1 MGCFAWIA
9 LSNRGKR
16 APIAFFRAK
25 DAVVLGLLILVID
38 KSQTRCSFLIK
49 RNETKDKAQKSAI
62 FIAK

>member
-38 KSQTRCSFLIK
+38 TARHDVLFWLKEMRQKIK
-49 RNETKDKAQKSAI
+49 RRKVR
-62 FIAK
+62 FL

>member
-38 KSQTRCSFLIK
+38 KARHDVLFLVK
-49 RNETKDKAQKSAI
+49 RNETKDKA
-62 FIAK
+62 

>member
-9 LSNRGKR
+9 LSNRDKR

-38 KSQTRCSFLIK
+38 KARHDVLFWLKEMRQKIK
-49 RNETKDKAQKSAI
+49 RIKLP
-62 FIAK
+62 FL